1 MERAMAEHINTTERR
16 DPIFHAIEEQQSA
29 RAELLEASRGLDR
42 AVAAVDAATERLA
55 ERERQLLATRP
66 ESKEGASALLSYLA
80 SVIEPPEDIAE
91 LALPALAGVRSVL
104 LQ

>member
-1 MERAMAEHINTTERR
+1 MAEHTNTTERR
-16 DPIFHAIEEQQSA
+16 DPIFLAIEEQQSA
-29 RAELLEASRGLDR
+29 RAELLEAGRGVDR

-55 ERERQLLATRP
+55 ERERQLLATPP
-66 ESKEGASALLSYLA
+66 ESKEGASALVSYLA
-80 SVIEPPEDIAE
+80 SVIEPHEGIAE

>member
-1 MERAMAEHINTTERR
+1 MAKYTNTTERR
-16 DPIFHAIEEQQSA
+16 DPIFYAIEEQQSA
-29 RAELLEASRGLDR
+29 RAELIEASRGLDS

-66 ESKEGASALLSYLA
+66 ESKEGASALLGYLA
-80 SVIEPPEDIAE
+80 SVIEPHKDIAE

>member
-1 MERAMAEHINTTERR
+1 MAKRIDTTERR
-16 DPIFHAIEEQQSA
+16 DPIFRAIKEQQSA

-55 ERERQLLATRP
+55 EQERRLLATTP

-80 SVIEPPEDIAE
+80 SVIEPHEEIAE
-91 LALPALAGVRSVL
+91 LALLALGGVRSVL
-104 LQ
+104 QQ